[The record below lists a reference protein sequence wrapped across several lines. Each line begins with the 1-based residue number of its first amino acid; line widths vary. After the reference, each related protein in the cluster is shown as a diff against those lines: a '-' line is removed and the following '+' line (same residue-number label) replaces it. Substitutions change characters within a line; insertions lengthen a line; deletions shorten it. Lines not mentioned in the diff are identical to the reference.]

1 MARSRPDDLPVV
13 QFRAREGLIDLGW
26 GHPHPAALPTDAW
39 ADAAAGAVRRYGAA
53 ALSYGH
59 SAGPGPLIEWLCER
73 LGRVDGYP
81 PAPAQV
87 FVTAGASHALELVV
101 TAVCRPGDTVLVDA
115 PTYHLALRI
124 IGDHGVEVVAAPT
137 DAAGIDPAATADL
150 VRLLRRQGRRVPML
164 YLVPTFNNPTGHCLP
179 PDRRTAL
186 VAAAHRLDVLIVED
200 DTYRELAYDGPAPTS
215 LFASAGGA
223 PVARIGSFSK
233 TVAPGLRL
241 GWLTADP
248 RLVTT
253 LSNRGYVDS
262 GGGVNHATALAMAE
276 FAGQGGYDGHLA
288 GLLTRYRRQRDAL
301 VAAVRRHLPGAG
313 LTVPAGGW
321 FLWLPLDRSAADRR
335 GADRPAADPSA
346 ADQRAV
352 GPRTAGG
359 LLARAEAA
367 GVSYVEGRWF
377 FVDRDAG
384 RDRIRLSFSRLDPD
398 LLDEGVRRL
407 ARVMTDRP
415 GYPTPR

>member
-1 MARSRPDDLPVV
+1 MARPSPDDLPVV
-13 QFRAREGLIDLGW
+13 QFRAREELIDLGW
-26 GHPHPAALPTDAW
+26 GHPHPAALPTEAW
-39 ADAAAGAVRRYGAA
+39 ANAAAGAVRRYGAA

-73 LGRVDGYP
+73 LGRIDGYR

-87 FVTAGASHALELVV
+87 FVTAGASHALELVL

-137 DAAGIDPAATADL
+137 DADGIDPAATADL
-150 VRLLRRQGRRVPML
+150 VRLLRRQGRRVPLL
-164 YLVPTFNNPTGHCLP
+164 YLVPTFNNPTGRCLP
-179 PDRRTAL
+179 ADRRTAL
-186 VAAAHRLDVLIVED
+186 VAAADQLGVLIVED
-200 DTYRELAYDGPAPTS
+200 DTYRELAYDAPAPAS
-215 LFASAGGA
+215 LFSSASGA
-223 PVARIGSFSK
+223 PVARVGSFSK

-248 RLVTT
+248 GLVTT
-253 LSNRGYVDS
+253 LTGRGYVDS

-276 FAGQGGYDGHLA
+276 FTGHGGYDVHLA
-288 GLLTRYRRQRDAL
+288 GILTRYRRQRDAL

-321 FLWLPLDRSAADRR
+321 FLWLPLDQ
-335 GADRPAADPSA
+335 SA
-346 ADQRAV
+346 ADQPAAGRPA
-352 GPRTAGG
+352 GGG

-367 GVSYVEGRWF
+367 GVSYLEGRCF

-384 RDRIRLSFSRLDPD
+384 RDRIRLSFSMLDPD

-407 ARVMTDRP
+407 ARVMTERSAA
-415 GYPTPR
+415 PTPRRPAD